1 MKPIQF
7 AFYSGIGT
15 LLIAGLSSYILQLVS
30 LEKLILPSIGM
41 LFWVFI
47 LTAASYTWVYPS
59 LNAPGAAFM
68 NRVLGITMLR
78 LLLGIALVL
87 LLLFLYPDAV
97 LTLVLLFFFYYS
109 AGLAFE
115 IFQLLRNLR
124 DISK

>member
-1 MKPIQF
+1 MKPLRF
-7 AFYSGIGT
+7 ALFAGIGT
-15 LLIAGLSSYILQLVS
+15 LFISGISSYVLQLLS
-30 LEKLILPSIGM
+30 RELLILPALSIA
-41 LFWVFI
+41 FWVFL
-47 LTAASYTWVYPS
+47 LTAASYAWVFPS
-59 LNAPGAAFM
+59 LRSPGAAFM

-97 LTLVLLFFFYYS
+97 LTLVLVFFFYYS

-115 IFQLLRNLR
+115 IFQLLRNLH